1 MKTVTL
7 LAALTLGAPT
17 LAAAAPAPLP
27 AQDGQVTD
35 LVARGRE
42 LIAEGKGREARELL
56 QQADGLDEGDPRT
69 RVWLVRALIE
79 MNHLNDALDMTDV
92 MTEAGHS
99 GADFDY
105 LYGMAF
111 VYKSRKY
118 ISQGVNLG
126 MVRMHYTDSVDLLL
140 KATAT
145 DAERY
150 SDAFLPL
157 AEAAWNSQRLEEART
172 AAETA
177 LKLSDGGAAES
188 FILGEVAFSQFIA
201 ANGDEAR
208 KEEAD
213 AHWQAAFDAFQAAA
227 KRDAGPKGDVP
238 RRANAHKKSGDALVW
253 RERREDAAAEYAQ
266 AMGANP
272 GGMPYDQIMNSL
284 GQESFLAALERGAE
298 ISGKT
303 VQADDPS
310 DATLLWWLGWA
321 RFANKDYDSSRE
333 AFEKS
338 YAKWPSYTNC
348 LWYIALCRFHKQ
360 DTEGAI
366 ESVLEFQRTDAT
378 GLVNSVNGNAAYN
391 LSILDSFVGH
401 CFNQGRLVDAG
412 RLSAAQANASPQ
424 TTRYWNN
431 VGLFYRDAGDA
442 LPRDKEGE
450 VADPVLQQKYYE
462 KSLEGYERALGIEP
476 ENPALLNDAAVV
488 LHYCLDREFD
498 RAVEMYKR
506 STERARAELERTD
519 LTQETRD
526 LYEIALRDSQ
536 NNLRRLEAL
545 LERRAKAGGEPKSP
559 EGEGPGGAQ

>member
-1 MKTVTL
+1 MKT
-7 LAALTLGAPT
+7 LALSLALSLGAAVP
-17 LAAAAPAPLP
+17 AAAAPTLP
-27 AQDGQVTD
+27 VQDAEVNG
-35 LVARGRE
+35 LVARGRK
-42 LIAEGKGREARELL
+42 LIAEGLGREARELL
-56 QQADGLDEGDPRT
+56 QEADRLDEGRPRT

-79 MNHLNDALDMTDV
+79 MDHLNDALDMTDV

-118 ISQGVNLG
+118 ITQGVNLG

-140 KATAT
+140 KATAA
-145 DAERY
+145 DAQRY
-150 SDAFLPL
+150 GDAFLPL
-157 AEAAWNSQRLEEART
+157 AEAAWNSQRLEEARS
-172 AAETA
+172 AAARAVEVTQ
-177 LKLSDGGAAES
+177 GGAAEN
-188 FILGEVAFSQFIA
+188 FMLGEVAFSQFIA
-201 ANGDEAR
+201 ANGDETR
-208 KEEAD
+208 KDEAD

-227 KRDAGPKGDVP
+227 ERDLGPKGDSL
-238 RRANAHKKSGDALVW
+238 RWANARKKCGDALVW
-253 RERREDAAAEYAQ
+253 KGRTEDAAGEYAE
-266 AMGANP
+266 AMGVNP
-272 GGMPYDQIMNSL
+272 SGMPYDQIMNSL
-284 GQESFLAALERGAE
+284 GQESFLAALERAAE
-298 ISGKT
+298 ITGEQVK
-303 VQADDPS
+303 ADDPS

-321 RFANKDYDSSRE
+321 RFANKDYDPARE

-366 ESVLEFQRTDAT
+366 ESVLEFQRTDAV
-378 GLVNSVNGNAAYN
+378 GLVNSVNGNAAYH
-391 LSILDSFVGH
+391 LSILDGFVGH

-412 RLSAAQANASPQ
+412 RLSAAQANASPE

-431 VGLFYRDAGDA
+431 VGLFYRDAGDQM
-442 LPRDKEGE
+442 PRNEKGE
-450 VADPVLQQKYYE
+450 VADPVLQQQYYE
-462 KSLEGYERALGIEP
+462 KALEGYERALGVEP
-476 ENPALLNDAAVV
+476 ENPALLNDTAVV

-545 LERRAKAGGEPKSP
+545 LERRAKAKEEPKAP
-559 EGEGPGGAQ
+559 GGGPGGPQ